1 MLIIPVPL
9 YCQYITFILV
19 TVMRTFLHS
28 TAGGLYVNVFHFAH
42 LGKLTGLGSVC
53 GAIFCL
59 LNDPIF
65 KIVNHHFD
73 EDPFYVSKFSQAKPK
88 LVIDERYDADRI
100 VPWFCP
106 ANLSQ
111 SICAGTPTKADCH

>member
-65 KIVNHHFD
+65 KIINHHFD
-73 EDPFYVSKFSQAKPK
+73 EDPFYVSYYIFAETEFVS
-88 LVIDERYDADRI
+88 DECYDAGC
-100 VPWFCP
+100 VFSWLYP
-106 ANLSQ
+106 ANLSR
-111 SICAGTPTKADCH
+111 STCKGPESKANCH